1 MRDSEAPG
9 GRVAVAAAEPA
20 AGAPPRRLPRP
31 LVALLAVACGA
42 SVANLYYIQPL
53 LNEVAQAFGVS
64 DALAGLL
71 VTCAQVGYLL
81 GLALLVPLGDVLER
95 RGLISAVLVLT
106 ALACAA
112 CAAAPAFGVL
122 AAALVAVGVTSVV
135 AQIVVPLSASLAGP
149 EERGQVVGTVMSGL
163 LIGILIA
170 RTASGLVAELGG
182 WRLVFVLA
190 AAAML
195 ALSLVLRRALPHAP
209 PPTALRYHEVL
220 RSVLELVRGE
230 PVLRQRMVLGALQ
243 MCGFSILWTTITF
256 LLGHAPYDYSEG
268 VIGLFG
274 LAGVAGASIAPLAGR
289 AADRGHGRL
298 ALTLFLGC
306 VLISWA
312 LMRIGGSSLAALIVG
327 IVLFDLG
334 LQGAQI
340 SNQTA
345 IYRLRPEARSRLT
358 TAYMV
363 SVFIGGTVGSVLGA
377 TIYSTGGWDTTCAL
391 GAGVAACGLLVWAAT
406 QRVGR
411 GAHACLP
418 GA

>member
-1 MRDSEAPG
+1 
-9 GRVAVAAAEPA
+9 VTVAAVEPPVSRA
-20 AGAPPRRLPRP
+20 PRRLPRS
-31 LVALLAVACGA
+31 LVALLALASGA
-42 SVANLYYIQPL
+42 TVANLYYIQPL
-53 LNEVAQAFGVS
+53 LNEIARAFGVS
-64 DALAGLL
+64 DGLAGLL

-112 CAAAPAFGVL
+112 CAAAPTFGVL
-122 AAALVAVGVTSVV
+122 AGALVAVGVTSVV

-149 EERGQVVGTVMSGL
+149 QERGQVVGTVMSGL

-190 AAAML
+190 AGAML
-195 ALSLVLRRALPHAP
+195 ALSLLLRRALPHAP
-209 PPTALRYHEVL
+209 PAAALRYHSAL
-220 RSVLELVRGE
+220 RSVLELVRDE
-230 PVLRQRMVLGALQ
+230 PVLRQRMALGALQ

-274 LAGVAGASIAPLAGR
+274 LAGVAGAMVAPLAGR

-306 VLISWA
+306 VLISWG
-312 LMRIGGSSLAALIVG
+312 LLRLGGTSLAALIAG

-340 SNQTA
+340 SNQST

-363 SVFIGGTVGSVLGA
+363 SVFVGGTVGSVLGA
-377 TIYSTGGWDTTCAL
+377 TIYASAGWGTTCAL
-391 GAGVAACGLLVWAAT
+391 GAGVAACGLLVWGAT
-406 QRVGR
+406 QRAGR
-411 GAHACLP
+411 GARAYLP

>member
-1 MRDSEAPG
+1 MT
-9 GRVAVAAAEPA
+9 VAAVEPPVSRA
-20 AGAPPRRLPRP
+20 PRRLPRS
-31 LVALLAVACGA
+31 LVALLALASGA
-42 SVANLYYIQPL
+42 TVANLYYIQPL
-53 LNEVAQAFGVS
+53 LNEIARAFGVS
-64 DALAGLL
+64 DGLAGLL

-112 CAAAPAFGVL
+112 CAAAPTFGVL
-122 AAALVAVGVTSVV
+122 AGALVAVGVTSVV

-149 EERGQVVGTVMSGL
+149 QERGQVVGTVMSGL

-190 AAAML
+190 AGAML
-195 ALSLVLRRALPHAP
+195 ALSLLLRRALPHAP
-209 PPTALRYHEVL
+209 PAAALRYHSAL
-220 RSVLELVRGE
+220 RSVLELVRDE
-230 PVLRQRMVLGALQ
+230 PVLRQRMALGALQ

-274 LAGVAGASIAPLAGR
+274 LAGVAGAMVAPLAGR

-306 VLISWA
+306 VLISWG
-312 LMRIGGSSLAALIVG
+312 LLRLGGTSLAALIAG

-340 SNQTA
+340 SNQST

-363 SVFIGGTVGSVLGA
+363 SVFVGGTVGSVLGA
-377 TIYSTGGWDTTCAL
+377 TIYASAGWGTTCAL
-391 GAGVAACGLLVWAAT
+391 GAGVAACGLLVWGAT
-406 QRVGR
+406 QRAGR
-411 GAHACLP
+411 GARAYLP